1 MHVSAHCRLAFV
13 MSIVVLLAGCTAIP
27 GANSTQPA
35 SGVTV
40 SEPFARPS
48 PSEGGNGGAFM
59 TITSRGGA
67 DRLVGAS
74 SAWAQTVE
82 LHETINDGGVMKMR
96 PVPAGF
102 EVPASGALEL
112 KPGGKHVMLIGLTK
126 PMVGGEE
133 IEITLQFEKSGE
145 VTVKVPVRQ

>member
-13 MSIVVLLAGCTAIP
+13 ITIVVLLAGCTAIP

-59 TITSRGGA
+59 TITSREEQT
-67 DRLVGAS
+67 AS
-74 SAWAQTVE
+74 SVHRAWAQTVE

-96 PVPAGF
+96 PVPSGF
-102 EVPASGALEL
+102 EVPATGALEL

-126 PMVGGEE
+126 PMVGSEE
-133 IEITLQFEKSGE
+133 IEITLQFEKS
-145 VTVKVPVRQ
+145 K

>member
-1 MHVSAHCRLAFV
+1 MRTSAHWRFV
-13 MSIVVLLAGCTAIP
+13 SFMLMVILLAGCTALP
-27 GANSTQPA
+27 AADSTQSAPVI
-35 SGVTV
+35 SV
-40 SEPFARPS
+40 SEPFARQS

-74 SAWAQTVE
+74 SGWAKTVE

-126 PMVGGEE
+126 PLVGGEE
-133 IEITLQFEKSGE
+133 IEITLRFEKSGD